1 MIDDIMV
8 TLGLTKAS
16 TLGGFLGAVVSLK
29 FIDNLN
35 WWQRV
40 TTVLGGMI
48 SAAYVAPLIIV
59 TFNLTP
65 KVEGAVSFLV
75 GLFGMSIVAAAIK
88 IIPDVV
94 QAAKDKWV
102 SK

>member
-1 MIDDIMV
+1 MIDDIMS

-16 TLGGFLGAVVSLK
+16 TFGGFLGAVVSLK
-29 FIDNLN
+29 FIENLN
-35 WWQRV
+35 WWQRM
-40 TTVLGGMI
+40 TTVFGGMI
-48 SAAYVAPLIIV
+48 TAAYVTPFIMDL
-59 TFNLTP
+59 FRLTT